1 MDNLKVPHTV
11 KAALQALSDIANKLP
26 TGFTINCISNG
37 DLGNARKQLAEIS
50 AYMWSLSTE
59 RRASASA
66 AIVTLTGVRSF
77 LLRLTAEAVRI
88 LPTTHHGDGLVGE
101 VVVEGAMLAGNL
113 LMFMTRLPYYVSK
126 AKSLG
131 PLDFVRKLIS
141 MQTVQACS
149 RQLAAVAEWLQNAR
163 KEGIQHLALD
173 TVFSQAVLP
182 ALTLLAGMVCI
193 SRRMSCWEA
202 VPVCERLQQYSNP
215 LGSVLRDSCPMEH
228 AARALLVYYTSAAAE
243 GGLTKKAEEA
253 SFLFLTA
260 LVEAD
265 DYELSAAAEGFCAQ
279 HVAVAHG
286 LTLLCEDDGG
296 PAYGLQPDLLGV
308 LPVLT
313 EPLGALA
320 STPAPAPGQEPQLH
334 PVCFKAMLAALRRQ
348 SKQPLHRR
356 APHMLALRLLRLMLR
371 RGNLQPDGPAAA
383 ELAAGAA
390 AAAPLSSTAATDIG
404 AVPAPLSSTAA
415 TDIGALPAPLAA
427 HAVSRTSRLV
437 LRQEHVLDIA
447 VQALE
452 LAWATIPSRSG
463 HVEELMAELWCS
475 AVDVGR
481 HACLHADRWTCERLG
496 RVLQEA
502 LSPRDLHG
510 EALSSW
516 APSPLPRPSVAAAIA
531 AGLLPWLEGLQ
542 RSFIT
547 NDDLEQRMLHFL
559 MGFLDGT
566 RGREVETW
574 LALFTYSDPRQA
586 ASWVVTHAKWLRL
599 EKGYLAECA
608 KRCTAV
614 FLNHM
619 EELASGPLAETLVPE
634 GDPAGD
640 DIGQP
645 AGLQHLGRLVSFAVC
660 EWLPT
665 ASLLLRHLAWQCA
678 IAEAPHRRGINM
690 YWHAYIA
697 PLARWLSGLVLS
709 CKGRSGDADC
719 GGSSSGGGSWVP
731 FLLHEVAVVPLLG
744 SLLHLCRSVESDKG
758 ADLAELLDCC
768 GVVASAFPQEVQ
780 AAVRE
785 AEQAT
790 IAPPV
795 FAWPPAQ
802 VRGLAPKLRES
813 GHGEA
818 ADAALALAARL
829 EAWGSEGGAGS
840 SALSFRCVPER
851 LRQRASERGMSVP
864 DVVGVMRRFL
874 VPPAEARRLLRTCS
888 NPACVNL
895 EGDSEAELP
904 LKACARCGGAWYCCR
919 ECQTAHW
926 RAGHKEAC
934 VRRQGAAQG

>member
-1 MDNLKVPHTV
+1 MDEVPHTV
-11 KAALQALSDIANKLP
+11 KAALQALSDIAYKLP
-26 TGFTINCISNG
+26 RGVTIDSLSKG
-37 DLGNARKQLAEIS
+37 DLENVRKQLPEIS

-59 RRASASA
+59 RRASTSA
-66 AIVTLTGVRSF
+66 AIVTSFVGVRSF

-88 LPTTHHGDGLVGE
+88 LPTTHHGDGFKDE

-113 LMFMTRLPYYVSK
+113 LMFMTRLPSYVRK
-126 AKSLG
+126 EDTHKLLG
-131 PLDFVRKLIS
+131 PLDFVRKLFS

-149 RQLAAVAEWLQNAR
+149 RQLAAAAEWLLNAR
-163 KEGIQHLALD
+163 KEGIQQLPLD

-182 ALTLLAGMVCI
+182 ALTLLAGMIGI
-193 SRRMSCWEA
+193 SYRMWSWE
-202 VPVCERLQQYSNP
+202 VDTGVEEEQQYRNR
-215 LGSVLRDSCPMEH
+215 LDSVLTDSCPMEH
-228 AARALLVYYTSAAAE
+228 AARALLLYHTLAAAE
-243 GGLTKKAEEA
+243 GGPTKKAEEA

-265 DYELSAAAEGFCAQ
+265 QHTVLSAAAEGSCAQ

-320 STPAPAPGQEPQLH
+320 STPAPAQGQEPQLH

-356 APHMLALRLLRLMLR
+356 TPHMLALRLLRLMLR
-371 RGNLQPDGPAAA
+371 RGNLQPGGSAAA

-390 AAAPLSSTAATDIG
+390 AAAPLSSTAATD
-404 AVPAPLSSTAA
+404 V
-415 TDIGALPAPLAA
+415 GALPTPLAA
-427 HAVSRTSRLV
+427 HAVSRTSHLV
-437 LRQEHVLDIA
+437 LRQKHVLDIA
-447 VQALE
+447 VKALA
-452 LAWATIPSRSG
+452 LSWATIPSRSG
-463 HVEELMAELWCS
+463 HVGELMAELWRS
-475 AVDVGR
+475 AMDIGR
-481 HACLHADRWTCERLG
+481 HVCLHADRNTCCGLG
-496 RVLQEA
+496 EALQEA
-502 LSPRDLHG
+502 LSPIDPHG
-510 EALSSW
+510 EASSSW
-516 APSPLPRPSVAAAIA
+516 EPSPVPRPSVAAAIA

-542 RSFIT
+542 RYHIT
-547 NDDLEQRMLHFL
+547 KVVSECREGQVLRA
-559 MGFLDGT
+559 FLDRT
-566 RGREVETW
+566 WGREVETW
-574 LALFTYSDPRQA
+574 LALFTYSEPRQA
-586 ASWVVTHAKWLRL
+586 ASWVVTHAKLLRL
-599 EKGYLAECA
+599 AKGYQYLAECA
-608 KRCTAV
+608 KRRTSV
-614 FLNHM
+614 FLKHM

-634 GDPAGD
+634 GGPAGD

-660 EWLPT
+660 EWLPI
-665 ASLLLRHLAWQCA
+665 ASLLLRQQALQCA
-678 IAEAPHRRGINM
+678 IAGAPKGAGINR
-690 YWHAYIA
+690 YWDTYIA

-719 GGSSSGGGSWVP
+719 GGSSSSSDGGWVP

-744 SLLHLCRSVESDKG
+744 SLLHLCRSVESNKG
-758 ADLAELLDCC
+758 PDLAELLDCC

-813 GHGEA
+813 GRGEA

-829 EAWGSEGGAGS
+829 EASGSEGGAGS

-864 DVVGVMRRFL
+864 DVLGVMRRFL

-895 EGDSEAELP
+895 KGDSEAELP

-926 RAGHKEAC
+926 RAPGGHKEAC
-934 VRRQGAAQG
+934 GRRQGAAQGAAQG